1 MFRNGRTESSEK
13 SGKGRTFDEF
23 FKLRWRKRGDFS
35 GILNGETVV
44 VVVLFERSKGL
55 GENEEGSH
63 LGREEK
69 LQKS

>member
-1 MFRNGRTESSEK
+1 MFRNGRTKSSEK
-13 SGKGRTFDEF
+13 SGRGRTFDEF
-23 FKLRWRKRGDFS
+23 FELRWRKRGDFS

-44 VVVLFERSKGL
+44 FVVLFERTKSL

-63 LGREEK
+63 WREKKK